1 MEGTGEGGQ
10 PLVSF
15 PASSVQPPFAT
26 VRCLGLSFLLLAMVS
41 HFLGSSGGAFCCHLF
56 LGVFGWRDT
65 AQALAV
71 PVSGCFTVS
80 GKLVSST
87 SSDRRPLYESQWLSN
102 MTSGIKD
109 HIFGF
114 KFQKEI
120 YSLVF

>member
-1 MEGTGEGGQ
+1 M
-10 PLVSF
+10 SF
-15 PASSVQPPFAT
+15 PTSSLQPRFAT
-26 VRCLGLSFLLLAMVS
+26 MKCLGLSFLLLAVVS
-41 HFLGSSGGAFCCHLF
+41 HFLASSGEAFCCHLF

-65 AQALAV
+65 AQALAA

-80 GKLVSST
+80 RKLISST
-87 SSDRRPLYESQWLSN
+87 SSDRRPLYESEWLSN

-109 HIFGF
+109 HLFGF